1 MLFKR
6 RTRLGLWSRFR
17 LWLWPR
23 VSWRRSV
30 LYYAKRILRLSGTPY
45 AIAMGAAVGA
55 FASFTP
61 FVGLHLILTLVLAWL
76 LGGNMIAGAIGTAI
90 GNPLTFPLIW
100 ASTFEIGQIILRGGS
115 DGAPARL
122 GHELTNKSFEQI
134 VPLLKPMVVGGVP
147 LGLIA
152 GTLMYLAVYKGVS
165 AYQQARRKRMG
176 MRRMVESRQEP

>member
-1 MLFKR
+1 MLFRR

-23 VSWRRSV
+23 VSWRRSA

-61 FVGLHLILTLVLAWL
+61 FVGLHLILTVVLAWL
-76 LGGNMIAGAIGTAI
+76 LRANMIAGALGTAI

-100 ASTFEIGQIILRGGS
+100 ASTFEIGQIILRGAS
-115 DGAPARL
+115 DGAPDRL
-122 GHELTNKSFEQI
+122 EHELTNKSFEQI
-134 VPLLKPMVVGGVP
+134 IPLIKPMLVGALP

-152 GTLMYLAVYKGVS
+152 GGLTYLIAYKGVS

-176 MRRMVESRQEP
+176 VRRMVESRQEP